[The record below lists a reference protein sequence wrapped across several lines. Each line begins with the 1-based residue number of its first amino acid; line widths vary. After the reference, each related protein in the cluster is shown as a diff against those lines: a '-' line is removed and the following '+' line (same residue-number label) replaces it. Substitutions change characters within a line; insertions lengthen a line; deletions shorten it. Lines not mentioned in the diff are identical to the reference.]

1 MLVQEK
7 LNSVGSV
14 VYVSIVLGAVLFI
27 ALTVKG
33 ISLGV
38 VEFVLT
44 PAELGLGAIVYDV
57 KSSNETSVVSS
68 ILLYTF
74 SIIRAHDPDGLVSDK
89 LDNTPNP
96 SEPIIFEISSLIAGV
111 FVSNFESPIMSR
123 LLIMSKNVGYFCIS
137 VSGIMFSS
145 IYTFIRST
153 IHFRSSGNEFSAV
166 IGLGAIIELGAV
178 IGLGAIIELG
188 AVIGLGAII
197 ELGAVIGLGAII
209 ELGAVIGLG
218 AIIEL
223 GAIDTSS
230 SSNSGSCV
238 VSSFALMSLSYSAC
252 ISNDTMESF
261 FIFFISDII
270 YINIPSVTRIIIK
283 LCVFIIINKY
293 LNWYW

>member
-1 MLVQEK
+1 MFISIRVEFASAVVRIASISAVNFCMLVQEK

-33 ISLGV
+33 ISLGA

-44 PAELGLGAIVYDV
+44 PTELGLGAIVYDV

-96 SEPIIFEISSLIAGV
+96 SEPIRFEISSLIAGV

-188 AVIGLGAII
+188 A
-197 ELGAVIGLGAII
+197 
-209 ELGAVIGLG
+209 
-218 AIIEL
+218 
-223 GAIDTSS
+223 IDTSS

-270 YINIPSVTRIIIK
+270 YISIPSVTRIIIR
-283 LCVFIIINKY
+283 LWVFIIINIY
-293 LNWYW
+293 LNL